1 MTAPHPVD
9 VIARRHR
16 LRWPELLPWIA
27 VVGWFFAFD
36 DLLELG
42 TQIMITV
49 IFAISLDLILGY
61 AGIVTL
67 GHAAFFG
74 LGAYTAGILAA
85 NGWGEPVSG
94 LAMATIVAALGGFA
108 SGYVVLRAHG
118 LTLIMLTLTIVL
130 ALHEAAN
137 RMSWLTGG
145 ADGLSGIAVWPLFGR
160 FEFDLWGRTSFWY
173 AATAALLCWLVA
185 RRIVHSAF
193 GRALTGIRE
202 NAVRMHAIGAPVF
215 LRQLIVYTIAAGLA
229 GLAGALLVQTT
240 QAVALTVITFERSG
254 AILIMLVLGGVGRL
268 YGAFVGV
275 PIYML
280 AQDWLSK
287 LDPVYWYFWVGLIL
301 VLVVMFARGGVMG
314 LVEAALAKLRRRT

>member
-1 MTAPHPVD
+1 MAAHPVD
-9 VIARRHR
+9 VLARQHR
-16 LRWPELLPWIA
+16 LRWPEVLPWLAI
-27 VVGWFFAFD
+27 VGWFFAFG

-42 TQIMITV
+42 TQIIITV

-74 LGAYTAGILAA
+74 LGAYTAGMLAA
-85 NGWGEPVSG
+85 NGWGEPLSG
-94 LAMATIVAALGGFA
+94 LLIAVLVAAFGGLA
-108 SGYVVLRAHG
+108 SGCVVLRAHG
-118 LTLIMLTLTIVL
+118 LTLIMLTLAIVL

-145 ADGLSGIAVWPLFGR
+145 ADGLSGINISPLFGR
-160 FEFDLWGRTSFWY
+160 FEFDLWGHTAFWY
-173 AATAALLCWLVA
+173 AAASLLACWLAA

-215 LRQLIVYTIAAGLA
+215 ARQLIVYTIAAGMA

-287 LDPVYWYFWVGLIL
+287 LDPTYWYFWVGLIL

-314 LVEAALAKLRRRT
+314 LADAALARLRARR